1 MRSKTSSLVGPPA
14 LADGYGTWNTPGT
27 SGANPSRCTALLPV
41 TAMPAVKSRNSLP
54 STSVIQSPSPFATTS
69 GYGRVKLVESAAL
82 SRPTS
87 AAARGPGRLAAT
99 FGRLA
104 PERTDD
110 VVVAAT
116 VTPSYYA

>member
-1 MRSKTSSLVGPPA
+1 MCRNLRAWSSIAATTLGCEWPVE
-14 LADGYGTWNTPGT
+14 
-27 SGANPSRCTALLPV
+27 V

-54 STSVIQSPSPFATTS
+54 STSVIHRPSPFATAS

-104 PERTDD
+104 FERTEGA
-110 VVVAAT
+110 VEAAT
-116 VTPSYYA
+116 LTPSIYVQRGDDIRWRYRLA